1 MVNNNRPDYYEEAIV
16 RQAAKG
22 VTMQASTL
30 GSLYIKDG
38 VYRSKF
44 IRDVDRWGQCLVND
58 YNNGNKSKEEVL
70 TAFKKERNSLIEQGK
85 VVAQKGAGFVAGV
98 MMIIGSTVT
107 CVESVGSLCAVAT
120 PVLAHGFNNV
130 YENGKYFYDGDA
142 NATGWV
148 RDFYQKV
155 AISAGNFLVSNGED
169 WRRYGDIAYY
179 GVDLSMS
186 VYGVLA
192 KSSTLIPISL
202 KNTFSGYRPIP
213 KININNSMQMNT
225 SWTRYAKAKK
235 FKLFRYSSE
244 DYLRGYQAS
253 AKFSLLVEAGG
264 DEGTIES
271 LYNRYNDD

>member
-1 MVNNNRPDYYEEAIV
+1 MVKQRPDYYEASVV
-16 RQAAKG
+16 RQAAKS
-22 VTMQASTL
+22 VTMHASTL

-58 YNNGNKSKEEVL
+58 YNNGNKSKDEVL
-70 TAFKKERNSLIEQGK
+70 SSFKREIKSLTEQGQ
-85 VVAQKGAGFVAGV
+85 VVTQKGAGFVAGV
-98 MMIIGSTVT
+98 MMVMGSAAT
-107 CVESVGSLCAVAT
+107 CVESAGVLCAIST
-120 PVLAHGFNNV
+120 PVLAHGLNNV

-142 NATGWV
+142 NAIGWV

-155 AISAGNFLVSNGED
+155 AISAGNFLVGNGEE

-202 KNTFSGYRPIP
+202 KNTYSGFRPIP
-213 KININNSMQMNT
+213 KINSNMQMNT

-253 AKFSLLVEAGG
+253 SKFSLLVEAGS
-264 DEGTIES
+264 DKATAES
-271 LYNRYNDD
+271 LYKTYKNND

>member
-1 MVNNNRPDYYEEAIV
+1 MVKQRPDYYEESVV
-16 RQAAKG
+16 RQAAKS
-22 VTMQASTL
+22 VTMHASTL

-58 YNNGNKSKEEVL
+58 YNNGKKSKSDVL
-70 TAFKKERNSLIEQGK
+70 TAFTKEKKSLTEQGILITK
-85 VVAQKGAGFVAGV
+85 KGVGLVAGV
-98 MMIIGSTVT
+98 MMVMGSAAT
-107 CVESVGSLCAVAT
+107 CVGSAGSLCAMST
-120 PVLAHGFNNV
+120 PVLAHGLNNV
-130 YENGKYFYDGDA
+130 YENGKYFYDGDT

-155 AISAGNFLVSNGED
+155 AISAGNFLIGNGEE

-186 VYGVLA
+186 VYGA
-192 KSSTLIPISL
+192 FSRSSTLIPIPL
-202 KNTFSGYRPIP
+202 KNTYSGFRPIP
-213 KININNSMQMNT
+213 KINSNMQMNT

-244 DYLRGYQAS
+244 EYLRGYQAS
-253 AKFSLLVEAGG
+253 SKFSLIAEAAS
-264 DEGTIES
+264 DKATADS
-271 LYNRYNDD
+271 LYEAYKNND